1 MKITFK
7 GAFTLTDEQKSKLED
22 LISQACAD
30 NGYNYSAEIRLFT
43 KEDMITI
50 SVYPP
55 ETSHYVSFHL
65 FDLKRMGKILGMDFK
80 FCDLFNGRLEL
91 SFMK

>member
-1 MKITFK
+1 MDITYF

-43 KEDMITI
+43 EQNLI
-50 SVYPP
+50 SIKVYPP
-55 ETSHYVSFHL
+55 KNCHYVSFHI
-65 FDLKRMGKILGMDFK
+65 FDLQIMGKILGMDFK
-80 FCDLFNGRLEL
+80 FCDLFNGGLEL
-91 SFMK
+91 TFMK